1 MESETFLGAPALTV
15 EARASQVLYSCEET
29 IRADVGCDVC
39 DALMSNWSPETSRS
53 WGGASLL
60 LGDCQYTQ
68 LTVVFHNK
76 YQRTRLREI
85 CHSISG

>member
-39 DALMSNWSPETSRS
+39 DALML
-53 WGGASLL
+53 SLI
-60 LGDCQYTQ
+60 
-68 LTVVFHNK
+68 H
-76 YQRTRLREI
+76 I
-85 CHSISG
+85 